1 MLAISLHKTDVFS
14 GKYILPVYPF
24 IDMWFLLGAE
34 NISSFFF
41 SQIPLEFIICLQ
53 FLFSFIT
60 KYKHVTQVTDSIK
73 ALGFATWISYY
84 Y

>member
-41 SQIPLEFIICLQ
+41 LLNSLRVHYLFTVFIFFYNKIEACD
-53 FLFSFIT
+53 T
-60 KYKHVTQVTDSIK
+60 GY
-73 ALGFATWISYY
+73 
-84 Y
+84 